1 MTDILKKAA
10 HIAALF
16 VHNRLYKPNFPAC
29 SYHSR
34 EIAKAVIELGKN
46 ENFDPKE
53 EILSFEIF
61 EHQKN
66 HNQYHLLGYAKMQS
80 GKWKEQQ
87 KIIYPDLQK
96 EGHYKSV
103 DMKEVAVYISANDG
117 SLWVRPREEFE
128 DGRFKKVIASFQLK
142 DLI

>member
-1 MTDILKKAA
+1 MSDLLKKAA

-34 EIAKAVIELGKN
+34 DIAKAIIELGQD
-46 ENFDPKE
+46 ENFDPDNE
-53 EILSFEIF
+53 NISFEAF

-66 HNQYHLLGYAKMQS
+66 HNKYQLIGFAKMQS
-80 GKWKEQQ
+80 SSWEDIEDAFDESGY
-87 KIIYPDLQK
+87 I
-96 EGHYKSV
+96 GGKSV
-103 DMKEVAVYISANDG
+103 DMRDVAVYVSLNDG
-117 SLWVRPREEFE
+117 SLWVRPKEEFE
-128 DGRFKKVIASFQLK
+128 DGRFKKLIANFKLK

>member
-1 MTDILKKAA
+1 MSDILKKAA

-34 EIAKAVIELGKN
+34 EIAKAIIELGKD

-53 EILSFEIF
+53 EALSFEVF

-66 HNQYHLLGYAKMQS
+66 HNQYHLIGYAKMQTNS
-80 GKWKEQQ
+80 WEENDGSP
-87 KIIYPDLQK
+87 I
-96 EGHYKSV
+96 
-103 DMKEVAVYISANDG
+103 DMREVAVYVSINDG
-117 SLWVRPREEFE
+117 SLWVRPKEEFE
-128 DGRFKKVIASFQLK
+128 DGRFKKLIANFKLK